1 MDQVPLETR
10 LVVSRGD
17 LEGRRRRRRRRRRCN
32 LTIAKIEEQPSKKR
46 VKSG

>member
-10 LVVSRGD
+10 LVVSKGD
-17 LEGRRRRRRRRRRCN
+17 LEGRRRRRRRCN
-32 LTIAKIEEQPSKKR
+32 LTITKIEEQPSKKR